1 MIGNRQRNTAPCFQS
16 CVCSLK
22 IYFCPCSSNPKIST
36 EMSGRGKGGKGLGKG
51 GAKRHRKVLRDQI
64 HGITKP
70 ANSLWIWWIRNK
82 GSQRCFSTPLYTRSP
97 SGTFRFGSNDISK
110 KIIRLM
116 RHKKSFRM
124 IKIIHIRVISGKRV
138 AGVACHPRDI
148 LAICYKWFIPSAGT
162 RRSSMYS
169 IVARI
174 FFNKSYACENMQS
187 TQVARYHRAAI
198 SKCSF

>member
-1 MIGNRQRNTAPCFQS
+1 
-16 CVCSLK
+16 
-22 IYFCPCSSNPKIST
+22 
-36 EMSGRGKGGKGLGKG
+36 
-51 GAKRHRKVLRDQI
+51 
-64 HGITKP
+64 
-70 ANSLWIWWIRNK
+70 
-82 GSQRCFSTPLYTRSP
+82 
-97 SGTFRFGSNDISK
+97 
-110 KIIRLM
+110 M

-174 FFNKSYACENMQS
+174 FFNKSYACENLQI

-198 SKCSF
+198 SKCGFNKYGTVR